1 MIEIHNPVMK
11 MIEKKEMRKIRLKEI
26 KIKR

>member
-11 MIEKKEMRKIRLKEI
+11 MIEKKEMWKIRLKEI